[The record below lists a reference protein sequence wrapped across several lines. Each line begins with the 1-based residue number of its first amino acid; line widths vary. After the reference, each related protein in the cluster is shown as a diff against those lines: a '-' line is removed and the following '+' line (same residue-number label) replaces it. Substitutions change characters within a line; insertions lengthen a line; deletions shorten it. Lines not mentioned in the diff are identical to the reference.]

1 MILNSEDN
9 RLNSGVTGETDMEK
23 QKEMWKIKIT
33 DQGPPKVL
41 IVNSLSNFLV
51 YMKIL
56 ETNMNLYCAT

>member
-1 MILNSEDN
+1 
-9 RLNSGVTGETDMEK
+9 MEK

-33 DQGPPKVL
+33 DQGPPKLL